1 MAKPTK
7 KQIKQNRLWN
17 HFKSY
22 ICYPIFDSKMKKIGD
37 YDPEKWRDAFLRY
50 QSLGRK
56 ALTEEEIEGIA
67 PLINGQANKEIFINS
82 LVMETMEFDA
92 MGWGWIYPINHTL
105 HTGVDKLTKLA
116 LLKIRRRLSGRKRE
130 GGKIK
135 KESWADDGFFGR
147 LENFYKFHPVSELE
161 EGAFKKKI
169 KIAIE
174 RISNEK

>member
-1 MAKPTK
+1 MKLTK

-22 ICYPIFDSKMKKIGD
+22 ICYPIFDSKMRKIND

-50 QSLGRK
+50 QSLGRR

-92 MGWGWIYPINHTL
+92 MGWGWVHPINHTL
-105 HTGVDKLTKLA
+105 QTGVDRLTKVA
-116 LLKIRRRLSGRKRE
+116 LLKIKRRLAGYNRE
-130 GGKIK
+130 NGAFKYEK
-135 KESWADDGFFGR
+135 WRSDGFFGR
-147 LENFYKFHPVSELE
+147 LENFYKSHPVSKLE

-169 KIAIE
+169 KIAVE
-174 RISNEK
+174 RILQ